1 MSGATASEN
10 KARAKLAEVAKP
22 LGELKRK
29 LGESEPTK
37 ERRAELEK
45 KYKFKFEEAIKRF
58 REQAIRVAGEE
69 GGKEL
74 LDELDRLL
82 KPLVPKKG

>member
-1 MSGATASEN
+1 MPEELQGLDAEQ
-10 KARAKLAEVAKP
+10 RVHKLE
-22 LGELKRK
+22 EMKR
-29 LGESEPTK
+29 E
-37 ERRAELEK
+37 RAELEK